1 MSEQPTNE
9 PPTSE
14 QPVSER
20 LMSAQPLR
28 EQPLTPV
35 EAVNLDSVHSGDLVI
50 DAALQELREVPDD
63 DLDGHLAAGQR
74 LAATLHERLSDLGG

>member
-20 LMSAQPLR
+20 LMSA
-28 EQPLTPV
+28 QPLTPV

>member
-1 MSEQPTNE
+1 MSEKHLG
-9 PPTSE
+9 E
-14 QPVSER
+14 QP
-20 LMSAQPLR
+20 MSAQPLR
-28 EQPLTPV
+28 EQPRTPV

>member
-35 EAVNLDSVHSGDLVI
+35 EAVNLDSVHSGD
-50 DAALQELREVPDD
+50 D

>member
-1 MSEQPTNE
+1 MSEKHLG
-9 PPTSE
+9 E
-14 QPVSER
+14 QP
-20 LMSAQPLR
+20 MSAQPLR